1 MTEAFAVVVLFATPS
16 PNIPR
21 PITTPSTGPGNAMTA
36 KNPVAT
42 RADTV
47 NMMPLTASNPPTRYD
62 LCFHDTT
69 NAPIASTRALMGTTG
84 TNHAGPAPG
93 TSPICAASTASDGCS
108 TNILPAKK
116 GRTAMSDAAASPTD
130 NMCFEFVVMA
140 QSLVGSIL
148 TIVDP

>member
-1 MTEAFAVVVLFATPS
+1 MTEAVAVLVLFATPS

-21 PITTPSTGPGNAMTA
+21 PITTPSMGPGTAMTA

-47 NMMPLTASNPPTRYD
+47 NMMPLAASNPPIRYD

-84 TNHAGPAPG
+84 TNHVGPAPVQDLFAPPVLQ
-93 TSPICAASTASDGCS
+93 T
-108 TNILPAKK
+108 
-116 GRTAMSDAAASPTD
+116 MAAAPTYYLQKKA
-130 NMCFEFVVMA
+130 EP
-140 QSLVGSIL
+140 L
-148 TIVDP
+148 